1 MLKYNYMI
9 KLNFSFLFFIT
20 LFYSTLYIFIK
31 TLISIKL
38 FLAKCLKK
46 YEIIQHTEYQ
56 LYIHL

>member
-1 MLKYNYMI
+1 MI